1 MNKQEIAGNVSKIT
15 GKIKE
20 KAGELIEDEGL
31 QTEGK
36 VQYLS
41 GMLQEYYGIQK
52 SKVLKS
58 VNNLI
63 DSLSKPKVVQPK
75 PEPVKV

>member
-1 MNKQEIAGNVSKIT
+1 MNKQEIAGNVSKIS

-36 VQYLS
+36 VEYLS
-41 GMLQEYYGIQK
+41 GSLMEYYGKKK
-52 SKVLKS
+52 SEVLKTI
-58 VNNLI
+58 NGYI
-63 DSLSKPKVVQPK
+63 DSFTKPAK
-75 PEPVKV
+75 VKV